1 MIYLASQSPRR
12 AELLAQIGVEFQQFA
27 VNIDESAL
35 PEESPEALVQR
46 LALQKAQAGWAKTNA
61 DRLPEAPVLGSDTIV
76 LCEGE
81 VLGKPTDKL
90 DGLRMLRLLAA
101 YPHQVL
107 TSVALVSAAGSDV
120 LTSVNK
126 VAFRCLSEA
135 EIEAYWETGEPLD
148 KAGGY
153 GIQGAAA
160 VFIESLEGSY
170 SSVMGLPLYET
181 AQLLAQHD
189 VKYWNYKEKA

>member
-27 VNIDESAL
+27 VNIDETACAD
-35 PEESPEALVQR
+35 ESPHVLVER
-46 LALQKAQAGWAKTNA
+46 LALEKAQAGWAKVHA

-76 LCEGE
+76 LCEGQ
-81 VLGKPTDKL
+81 VLGKPADKL

-107 TSVALVSAAGSDV
+107 TSVAIVSGAASHV

-126 VAFRCLSEA
+126 VSFRKLSEA
-135 EIEAYWETGEPLD
+135 EIAAYWETGEPAD
-148 KAGGY
+148 KAGGD

-160 VFIESLEGSY
+160 VFIERLEGSY

-189 VKYWNYKEKA
+189 VKYWNYKEKP